1 MKSQPQGWPSYTV
14 ISAMDCMSDE
24 LQQELDRMETVSNGL
39 TRLETEVWNEYQRAL
54 LLERSLEG
62 WRALR

>member
-1 MKSQPQGWPSYTV
+1 
-14 ISAMDCMSDE
+14 MDCMSDE
-24 LQQELDRMETVSNGL
+24 LQQELDRMETVSIGL